1 VKVTSSRDARLAAL
15 HRQRAAIDLEIAALL
30 DGGEDGPS
38 LAKTVP
44 DELLTVAEAAPLL
57 RMTTNSVY
65 SLIAEK
71 KLPVVRLSSR
81 RLRLRKAA
89 LISWLD
95 RQETAPRKR
104 KAFG

>member
-1 VKVTSSRDARLAAL
+1 
-15 HRQRAAIDLEIAALL
+15 
-30 DGGEDGPS
+30 
-38 LAKTVP
+38 
-44 DELLTVAEAAPLL
+44 
-57 RMTTNSVY
+57 MTTNSVY